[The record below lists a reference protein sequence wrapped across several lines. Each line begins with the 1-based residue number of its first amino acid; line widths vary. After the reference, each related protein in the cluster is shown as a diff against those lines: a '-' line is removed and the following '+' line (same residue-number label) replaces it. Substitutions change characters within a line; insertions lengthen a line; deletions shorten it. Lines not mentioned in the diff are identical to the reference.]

1 MRRIYIYITVLLTL
15 LAACQQEVPDAPLA
29 APVLVSAD
37 PADGA
42 EGLTGETLT
51 VTLTF
56 NQSVKCPTTE
66 RSKVTI
72 DGGAK
77 VDRIS
82 YNLKD
87 LYIEVSGLVSGESYT
102 LHIPEGCVQGMGEN
116 QLPASEIRLRFSM
129 KYIEPYVPSV
139 LGDIKPLTNPNASKE
154 AQNVY
159 AFLCEQSGK
168 KTLSGAQS
176 SHSNKNDFV
185 DFIAQQTGHQ
195 PALAGYDFIFLHYSP
210 TPEGWTWVQNYNDI
224 SAAKEQWSANGLVT
238 YMWHWNVP
246 ETEKAWKDGDMDSYA
261 FYSDQTNFDIKEALK
276 PGTWQN
282 EFIMQ
287 DIKEAAGY
295 LQLLEDA
302 NIPVIWRPL
311 HEAAGNYD
319 IYGGNGAWFW
329 WGRGGAEPCK
339 QLWKLLYDQLVG
351 VYGLDNLIWV
361 WTVDVPV
368 GAEDKW
374 ADWYPGDEY
383 VDIVGVDIY
392 ASDTDAKTRQ
402 YQALVDLTKGGKL
415 VTISECGNI
424 PDPDKC
430 MEAGNKWSWFMVW
443 CTSDSDGN
451 LALGNDDWRLN
462 TQAHWN
468 HVLGSEYVINREDM
482 PSLK

>member
-1 MRRIYIYITVLLTL
+1 MGLL
-15 LAACQQEVPDAPLA
+15 LAGCQESVE
-29 APVLVSAD
+29 PVVQKIAGPKLVSCD

-42 EGLTGETLT
+42 QGLIGSELT
-51 VTLTF
+51 VKMTF
-56 NQSVKCPTTE
+56 DQNIKCP
-66 RSKVTI
+66 SDKQALISI
-72 DGGAK
+72 DGEAS
-77 VDRIS
+77 VDNVNA
-82 YNLKD
+82 YMTD
-87 LYIEVSGLVSGESYT
+87 LTIKVSGLKEGESYVLT
-102 LHIPEGCVQGMGEN
+102 VPAGVVQGYRPN
-116 QLPASEIRLRFSM
+116 QEGSEEVKFTFSM
-129 KYIEPYVPSV
+129 KKVETYVPSD
-139 LGDIKPLTNPNASKE
+139 LNPVKTLVNPKASKE

-210 TPEGWTWVQNYNDI
+210 TPEGWTWEQNYNDI
-224 SAAKEQWSANGLVT
+224 SAAKEQWAANGLVN

-246 ETEKAWKDGDMDSYA
+246 ETEKAWKEGDMDAYA
-261 FYSDQTNFDIKEALK
+261 FYSDQTTFDIKEALK

-295 LQLLEDA
+295 LQLLEDE

-392 ASDTDAKTRQ
+392 ASDIDAKTRQ

-430 MEAGNKWSWFMVW
+430 MDAGNKWSWFMVW

-451 LALGNDDWRLN
+451 LSLNIPDWSLN
-462 TQAHWN
+462 TLSHWN

>member
-1 MRRIYIYITVLLTL
+1 MPP
-15 LAACQQEVPDAPLA
+15 AEGPK
-29 APVLVSAD
+29 LVSAD
-37 PADGA
+37 PESGA
-42 EGLTGETLT
+42 KDIKGDKLTI
-51 VTLTF
+51 TLTF
-56 NQSVKCPTTE
+56 DQNIKCPQPQQ
-66 RSKVTI
+66 SQITI
-72 DGGAK
+72 DGNAAIENINAYMTDLTVK
-77 VDRIS
+77 VAG
-82 YNLKD
+82 L
-87 LYIEVSGLVSGESYT
+87 ESGSTYALT
-102 LHIPEGCVQGMGEN
+102 IPEGTVQGYREN
-116 QLPASEIRLRFSM
+116 QKGCDGIIYSFST
-129 KYIEPYVPSV
+129 KTKEEYVSSV
-139 LGDIKPLTNPNASKE
+139 LDPVESLANPNASHQ
-154 AQNVY
+154 ARNVY

-185 DFIAQQTGHQ
+185 DFIAQKTGSQ

-210 TPEGWTWVQNYNDI
+210 TPDGWSWVQNYNDI
-224 SAAKEQWSANGLVT
+224 SAARQQWEENGLVN

-246 ETEKAWKDGDMDSYA
+246 ATEKAWKEGDMDAYA
-261 FYSDQTNFDIKEALK
+261 FYSSQTSFDIREALK

-282 EFIMQ
+282 EVIMQ
-287 DIKEAAGY
+287 DIEEVAGY

-339 QLWKLLYDQLVG
+339 QLWRLLYDQLVG

-368 GAEDKW
+368 GAEDQW
-374 ADWYPGDEY
+374 DDWYPGDEY

-392 ASDTDAKTRQ
+392 ASDTEAKTRQ
-402 YQALVDLTKGGKL
+402 YQALVDMTKGRKL

-430 MEAGNKWSWFMVW
+430 MEEGNQWSWFMVW
-443 CTSDSDGN
+443 CTSDSEGN
-451 LALGNDDWRLN
+451 LALNNKDWSFN
-462 TQAHWN
+462 TLSHWK
-468 HVLGSEYVINREDM
+468 HVMVSEYVINREDM